1 MLSFIDNET
10 SIALYFEKELL
21 QSYLRGSTI
30 STVLVTGGAGYIGSH
45 VVKELLRQGYHPV
58 VYDNLLAGHREAVKN
73 APFIHGDLADSEKLR
88 QTFRSFSIQSVM
100 HFSANSLVGESVK
113 DPLKY
118 FKNNVTNSIQ
128 LLEIMDEERVTKI
141 VFSSSAAVYGEPSH
155 IPITETHPCAP
166 TNPYGETKWIF
177 ERVLEAFNNT
187 GKADFISL
195 RYFNAAGADPEGE
208 LGEDHANET
217 HLVPLAV
224 KAALNGTPLSVLGTD
239 YPTPDGTCIR
249 DYIHVTDLAQAHILA
264 LRRLLKGEGSGIY
277 NLGNGNGYSVREVIR
292 ATEKIAAKKIT
303 SVESPR
309 RPGDPARLV
318 ASSAKIRSDLGWVPK
333 FPELDRIIETAWNWH
348 KQHPNGY
355 NRKAHSA

>member
-1 MLSFIDNET
+1 
-10 SIALYFEKELL
+10 
-21 QSYLRGSTI
+21 
-30 STVLVTGGAGYIGSH
+30 
-45 VVKELLRQGYHPV
+45 VVKELLRQGYSPI
-58 VYDNLLAGHREAVKN
+58 VYDNFQAGHREAVQN
-73 APFIHGDLADSEKLR
+73 APLVEGDLADSEKLR
-88 QTFRSFSIQSVM
+88 QTFRSFPIESVM

-118 FKNNVTNSIQ
+118 FKNNVKNSIQ
-128 LLEIMDEERVTKI
+128 LLEIMDEEHITKI
-141 VFSSSAAVYGEPSH
+141 VFSSSAAVYGEPEH
-155 IPITETHPCAP
+155 IPIKEDHPCIP

-177 ERVLEAFNNT
+177 EKVLQAFNKT
-187 GKADFISL
+187 GRVNFISL

-217 HLVPLAV
+217 HLVPLAIR
-224 KAALNGTPLSVLGTD
+224 AALNGTLLSVLGTD

-264 LRRLLKGEGSGIY
+264 LRRLMKSEGSGIY

-292 ATEKIAAKKIT
+292 ATEKVTGKKIT

-318 ASSAKIRSDLGWVPK
+318 ASSAKIRNDLGWVPK
-333 FPELDRIIETAWNWH
+333 FPELEKIIETAWNWH
-348 KQHPNGY
+348 KLHPKGY
-355 NRKAHSA
+355 DSIAQSVNRKA

>member
-1 MLSFIDNET
+1 MLSFIDKET
-10 SIALYFEKELL
+10 SVDLYFKKEFSNLDL
-21 QSYLRGSTI
+21 KGIPI

-58 VYDNLLAGHREAVKN
+58 VYDNLPAGHLEAVTN
-73 APFIHGDLADSEKLR
+73 APFICGDLADPGKLR
-88 QTFRSFSIQSVM
+88 ETFRSYPIQSVM
-100 HFSANSLVGESVK
+100 HFSADSLVGESVK

-118 FKNNVTNSIQ
+118 FKNNVKNSIQ
-128 LLEIMDEERVTKI
+128 LLEIMDEAHVTKI
-141 VFSSSAAVYGEPSH
+141 VFSSSAAVYGEPTH
-155 IPITETHPCAP
+155 IPITEAHPCAP

-177 ERVLEAFNNT
+177 ERVLEAFNKI
-187 GKADFISL
+187 GKVDFVSL

-264 LRRLLKGEGSGIY
+264 LKRLLKGEGSGIY

-292 ATEKIAAKKIT
+292 ATERVSGKKIT

-318 ASSAKIRSDLGWVPK
+318 ASSAKIKSDLGWIPK
-333 FPELDRIIETAWNWH
+333 FPELDRILETAWNWH
-348 KQHPNGY
+348 RLHPQGY
-355 NRKAHSA
+355 SKAQSA